1 MARPGGVGP
10 IALRLA
16 LAFVGVALTAVAL
29 LAGLSAA
36 FVAADVSHLVSGQQE
51 SLVLCQGQV
60 IRCKERQKAD
70 QGVTL
75 AAAILDYQFLHEK

>member
-51 SLVLCQGQV
+51 SLTRAVAVAAGSAWSGAQQV
-60 IRCKERQKAD
+60 ARS
-70 QGVTL
+70 
-75 AAAILDYQFLHEK
+75 